1 MKDRCCTTCSLLFL
15 AYQGKES
22 SEMVWQSLIFFTT
35 LTTYTVEKYK
45 EMQKC
50 RNDNNEL
57 AIANNTALLAVIR
70 DVSEFVVVICQ

>member
-1 MKDRCCTTCSLLFL
+1 
-15 AYQGKES
+15 
-22 SEMVWQSLIFFTT
+22 MVWQSLIFFFTT

-50 RNDNNEL
+50 RNGNNEL